1 MKRSEDRGAG
11 IEGILRDP
19 SLLDPDF

>member
-19 SLLDPDF
+19 SLLDPVF